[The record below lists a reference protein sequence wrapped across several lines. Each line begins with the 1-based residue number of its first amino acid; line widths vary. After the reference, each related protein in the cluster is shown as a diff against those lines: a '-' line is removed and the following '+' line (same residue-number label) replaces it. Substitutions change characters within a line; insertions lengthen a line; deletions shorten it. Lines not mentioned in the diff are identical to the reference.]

1 MKSKYIFKSNKF
13 LLILVVLI
21 LLAIFLSLFLV
32 NSKIKSVNKIY
43 EIDSNIKNAK
53 MSYEIVNVSSSSD
66 SKNVGSYL
74 SIPAIKLYNIKI
86 KDGIDESTLNEY
98 IGHFPN
104 TSNWNG
110 NIGLAAHNRGYKNN
124 YFRKIKYLNNGD
136 EIIYNVNN
144 NIKKYKVKKKIE
156 IDSYDWSYL
165 QNTNDNRITL
175 ITCVENKENKRLVI
189 QGIEEIEE

>member
-21 LLAIFLSLFLV
+21 LLAIFLSLFFV
-32 NSKIKSVNKIY
+32 NLKIKSVNKIY
-43 EIDSNIKNAK
+43 EIDSNIKNDEI
-53 MSYEIVNVSSSSD
+53 SYDIINVSSSND
-66 SKNVGSYL
+66 RRTVASYL

-110 NIGLAAHNRGYKNN
+110 NIGLAAHNRGYKVN
-124 YFRKIKYLNNGD
+124 YFERIKELQIGD
-136 EIIYNVNN
+136 EIYYKYG
-144 NIKKYKVKKKIE
+144 NIAKKYKVNLITVIQDTE
-156 IDSYDWSYL
+156 WTYL
-165 QNTNDNRITL
+165 KNTQDNRITL
-175 ITCVENKENKRLVI
+175 ITCLENEPKYRRCI
-189 QGIEEIEE
+189 QGIEFN

>member
-1 MKSKYIFKSNKF
+1 MKSKYIFKSKKF

-21 LLAIFLSLFLV
+21 LLFIFLSLFFV

-43 EIDSNIKNAK
+43 EIDSNINNKEK
-53 MSYEIVNVSSSSD
+53 LYKTIDVSSGT
-66 SKNVGSYL
+66 NNENINTYL
-74 SIPAIKLYNIKI
+74 SIPSINLYNVKI
-86 KDGIDESTLNEY
+86 KNGIDESTLNDY

-110 NIGLAAHNRGYKNN
+110 NVGIAAHNRGYKNN
-124 YFRKIKYLNNGD
+124 FFSKIKYLENGD
-136 EIIYNVNN
+136 EIVYNVNN
-144 NIKKYKVKKKIE
+144 NIKKYKVEKKIE

-175 ITCVENKENKRLVI
+175 ITCVENKENKRLVV
-189 QGIEEIEE
+189 QGIEE

>member
-1 MKSKYIFKSNKF
+1 MKSKYIFKSKKF

-21 LLAIFLSLFLV
+21 LLFIFLSLFFV

-43 EIDSNIKNAK
+43 EIDSNINNKEK
-53 MSYEIVNVSSSSD
+53 LYETIDVSSGT
-66 SKNVGSYL
+66 NNENINTYL
-74 SIPAIKLYNIKI
+74 SIPSINLYNVKI
-86 KDGIDESTLNEY
+86 KNGIDESTLNDY

-104 TSNWNG
+104 TSNWDG

-124 YFRKIKYLNNGD
+124 FFSKIKYLENGD
-136 EIIYNVNN
+136 EIVYNLNN
-144 NIKKYKVKKKIE
+144 NIKKYKVEKKIE

-175 ITCVENKENKRLVI
+175 ITCVENKENKRLVV
-189 QGIEEIEE
+189 QGIEE

>member
-1 MKSKYIFKSNKF
+1 MKSEYIKYIFKSNKF

-21 LLAIFLSLFLV
+21 LFVIFLSLFFV

-43 EIDSNIKNAK
+43 EIDSNIKNAEK
-53 MSYEIVNVSSSSD
+53 SYDVVNVSSSNNSD
-66 SKNVGSYL
+66 NLGSYL
-74 SIPAIKLYNIKI
+74 SIPTLKLYNIKI
-86 KDGIDESTLNEY
+86 KDGIDENTLNEY

-104 TSNWNG
+104 TSNWSG

-124 YFRKIKYLNNGD
+124 YFSNIKYLENGD
-136 EIIYNVNN
+136 EIIYNLNN
-144 NIKKYKVKKKIE
+144 NIKKYIVEKKIE

-165 QNTNDNRITL
+165 QNTEDNRITL

-189 QGIEEIEE
+189 QGIEE

>member
-1 MKSKYIFKSNKF
+1 MKSKYIFKSKKF

-21 LLAIFLSLFLV
+21 LLFIFLSLFFV

-43 EIDSNIKNAK
+43 EIDSNINNKEK
-53 MSYEIVNVSSSSD
+53 LYKTIDVSSGT
-66 SKNVGSYL
+66 NNENINTYL
-74 SIPAIKLYNIKI
+74 SIPSINLYNVKI
-86 KDGIDESTLNEY
+86 KNGIDESTLNDY

-104 TSNWNG
+104 TSNWDG

-124 YFRKIKYLNNGD
+124 FFSKIKYLENGD
-136 EIIYNVNN
+136 EIVYNVNN
-144 NIKKYKVKKKIE
+144 NIKKYKVEKKIE

-175 ITCVENKENKRLVI
+175 ITCVENKENKRLVV
-189 QGIEEIEE
+189 QGIEE

>member
-21 LLAIFLSLFLV
+21 LLAIFLSLFFV
-32 NSKIKSVNKIY
+32 NLKIKSVNKIY
-43 EIDSNIKNAK
+43 EIDSNIKNDEI
-53 MSYEIVNVSSSSD
+53 SYDIVNVSSSSD

-124 YFRKIKYLNNGD
+124 YFENLKDLKEGEVVLYFYNNKCIEFIVKTKTIIKDTN
-136 EIIYNVNN
+136 
-144 NIKKYKVKKKIE
+144 
-156 IDSYDWSYL
+156 WSYL
-165 QNTNDNRITL
+165 EKTKDDRLTL
-175 ITCVENKENKRLVI
+175 ITCVEDEKEYRRCI
-189 QGIEEIEE
+189 QCVKK

>member
-1 MKSKYIFKSNKF
+1 MKSKYIFKSKKF

-21 LLAIFLSLFLV
+21 LLFIFLSLFFV

-43 EIDSNIKNAK
+43 EIDSNINNKEK
-53 MSYEIVNVSSSSD
+53 LYKTIDVSSSM
-66 SKNVGSYL
+66 NTENLNSYL

-86 KDGIDESTLNEY
+86 KNGIDESTLNDY

-104 TSNWNG
+104 TSNWDG

-124 YFRKIKYLNNGD
+124 FFSKIKYLENGD
-136 EIIYNVNN
+136 EIVYNVNN
-144 NIKKYKVKKKIE
+144 NIKKYKVEKKIE

-165 QNTNDNRITL
+165 KNTNDNRITL
-175 ITCVENKENKRLVI
+175 ITCVENKENKRLVV
-189 QGIEEIEE
+189 QGIEE